1 MSFNQSSLNF
11 IRTFIA
17 INIED
22 KIKEEISKII
32 KALKNDQDEIK
43 WIEKE
48 SFHLTLKFL
57 GNVRIFQVEE
67 IYEKLQI
74 IAGSILPFK
83 ISFSNLDIILNK
95 KTPKIILVG
104 IKEGSKEL
112 MELTEEIEISLA
124 DLGFLKEERR
134 YTPHLTLGR
143 IKRINE
149 RENFI
154 EKAKKID
161 HLEAHSFIAKK
172 IGIIKST
179 LTPKGA
185 VYTQLK
191 EVFL

>member
-95 KTPKIILVG
+95 KTPKIIWVG

-112 MELTEEIEISLA
+112 IELTEEIEISL
-124 DLGFLKEERR
+124 
-134 YTPHLTLGR
+134 
-143 IKRINE
+143 
-149 RENFI
+149 
-154 EKAKKID
+154 
-161 HLEAHSFIAKK
+161 
-172 IGIIKST
+172 
-179 LTPKGA
+179 
-185 VYTQLK
+185 
-191 EVFL
+191 

>member
-95 KTPKIILVG
+95 KTPKIIWVG

>member
-95 KTPKIILVG
+95 KTPKIIWVG

-112 MELTEEIEISLA
+112 IELTEEIEISLA